1 MSMPHSQTSSQ
12 EDESTIDL
20 EKPIETSSKEE
31 ERKPALT

>member
-20 EKPIETSSKEE
+20 EKPIETSSQEE